1 MAGRVGL
8 PRVLFAAA
16 CAVALLLCGAVLAA
30 PWLDRGGAQG
40 GRLLALF
47 AHDEAVRRTSL
58 AGAAGLV
65 VTACVFFRPAPPDD
79 RAARRP
85 PDSVAGA

>member
-1 MAGRVGL
+1 MARL
-8 PRVLFAAA
+8 LFAGA
-16 CAVALLLCGAVLAA
+16 CAAAVLLCAAVVAA
-30 PWLDRGGAQG
+30 PWLARGEAPG

-65 VTACVFFRPAPPDD
+65 VTACVFFRAGPP
-79 RAARRP
+79 RPPRRP
-85 PDSVAGA
+85 RRAFGVGA

>member
-1 MAGRVGL
+1 MAGRAGL

-16 CAVALLLCGAVLAA
+16 CAAALLLAAAVLAA
-30 PWLDRGGAQG
+30 PWLDRGDAQG

-65 VTACVFFRPAPPDD
+65 VTACVFFRPGPQRP
-79 RAARRP
+79 RPRPRRGFGG
-85 PDSVAGA
+85 GA